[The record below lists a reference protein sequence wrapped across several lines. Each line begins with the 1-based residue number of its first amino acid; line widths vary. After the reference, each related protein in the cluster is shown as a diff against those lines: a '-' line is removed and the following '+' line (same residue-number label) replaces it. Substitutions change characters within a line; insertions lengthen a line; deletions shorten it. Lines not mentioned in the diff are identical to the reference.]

1 MKILITNDDGYRA
14 KGIQVLVNIL
24 KRYGEITVVAPKYV
38 QSGASMGVTMGYR
51 PIAVK
56 KVREEPGVVWYY
68 LDGSPASCVK
78 FGIGNLY
85 TDGLPDLLVSG
96 INHGGNYATAALYS
110 GTLGAAQEGALV
122 KVPSVA
128 VSLDSLDPD
137 ADFSV
142 VERYLPPIFKK
153 MAWHPS
159 RRFGLTYNINFPA
172 VPPEEVAGV
181 RVCKQG
187 VIRWVRELYPYDP
200 GIYERKGI
208 DHREIG
214 ITSLPEPDPE
224 SEEMYYV
231 MGGEIVKDPDNSEET
246 DVELIARKYITVTAH
261 SILTT
266 DQREQ
271 RRLRSIGLEEILNPK
286 A

>member
-1 MKILITNDDGYRA
+1 MKILVTNDDGYRA
-14 KGIQVLVNIL
+14 KGIQVLVEIL
-24 KRYGEITVVAPKYV
+24 KRYGEITVVSPKYV

-78 FGIGNLY
+78 FGIGNLL
-85 TDGLPDLLVSG
+85 TDGRPDLLVSG

-122 KVPSVA
+122 HVPSVA

-142 VERYLPPIFKK
+142 VERYLPPIFEK
-153 MAWHPS
+153 MARHPS

-181 RVCKQG
+181 RVCEQG
-187 VIRWVRELYPYDP
+187 VIRWVRELFPFDP
-200 GIYERKGI
+200 GLYDRKSI
-208 DHREIG
+208 NRHELG
-214 ITSLPEPDPE
+214 ITYIPEPEPG
-224 SEEMYYV
+224 EEYYV
-231 MGGEIVKDPDNSEET
+231 MGGVVVKDPDNTEET

-261 SILTT
+261 TILTT

-271 RRLRSIGLEEILNPK
+271 QRLRSIGLEEVLNPK